1 MPGLVQNS
9 NCYGLLQTEPSPDW
23 KGRAA
28 VAAGNGGKSRNPGKR
43 VKITSMQFLPASF
56 LAKTCP
62 FFLANKRR
70 AVHGAIVYKVKI
82 AWFWPVTEC
91 RAQFYHKV
99 CSREEKKAL
108 CLQYLKKFGIPFI
121 KTFDKE
127 QLSKYNKL
135 HEGLASV
142 FGKKK
147 TLNFRA
153 FHADI

>member
-1 MPGLVQNS
+1 M
-9 NCYGLLQTEPSPDW
+9 
-23 KGRAA
+23 
-28 VAAGNGGKSRNPGKR
+28 
-43 VKITSMQFLPASF
+43 
-56 LAKTCP
+56 
-62 FFLANKRR
+62 
-70 AVHGAIVYKVKI
+70 
-82 AWFWPVTEC
+82 
-91 RAQFYHKV
+91 